1 MRYKTRNAFTTTIV
15 ERDLTKQGFVAW
27 RAMPQH
33 TRDTASRAEQK
44 RTRLD
49 VTQRGELILQR
60 FDRRHQGAL
69 FVQQRRNVVLGRLQ
83 LQLLQHQMQR
93 FHLPVAFPPY
103 LGVGAVQLALAATV
117 HRIVR
122 LAAERGLHVKHARL
136 VPCQQHP
143 ADGKVYRQ
151 RPGRGYVHRGPIL
164 DQIDLHV
171 LHRHLHRYGR
181 RYHLILRQIAQPD
194 DGAHREL
201 QIDILHFDV

>member
-1 MRYKTRNAFTTTIV
+1 MEK
-15 ERDLTKQGFVAW
+15 
-27 RAMPQH
+27 H

-49 VTQRGELILQR
+49 VAQRGELILQR

-69 FVQQRRNVVLGRLQ
+69 FVQQRRDVVLGRLQ

-103 LGVGAVQLALAATV
+103 LGVGAVQLALAATTV

-136 VPCQQHP
+136 VPRQQHP

-151 RPGRGYVHRGPIL
+151 RPGRRYVHRRPIL

-171 LHRHLHRYGR
+171 LHRHLHRYRR

-201 QIDILHFDV
+201 QIDILHLDV